1 MNLLS
6 LSFLR
11 RYLYAP
17 MTWLHFIIP
26 NVKVIITFCNLIIL
40 PCASIH
46 YLLYTVALLVI
57 IFITLKLPKNF
68 VYSFLISLF
77 SFIIFTFILSVNT
90 NLSHSHAL
98 SFKNFKLVLPQYFF
112 NSRMPTCNVKSR
124 NSLYSLIIPEYA
136 IRLSLISTI
145 YLGCLK
151 IIAFTTLYEDIIF
164 CFYIPL
170 KKNNLKAIRE
180 MLFISSLSSQFLEI
194 VSIRIRNSIIAIKI
208 RGNRNPLKN
217 IQSLSKLYY
226 YAYMTFFTFLCSE
239 IRQTSSTLY
248 SREIDQSNSFIS
260 SIYT

>member
-11 RYLYAP
+11 QYLYAP

-46 YLLYTVALLVI
+46 YLLCTVALLVI
-57 IFITLKLPKNF
+57 IFITLKLPKDF
-68 VYSFLISLF
+68 AYSFLISLF
-77 SFIIFTFILSVNT
+77 SFAIFTFILTINT
-90 NLSHSHAL
+90 KLSYSQAL
-98 SFKNFKLVLPQYFF
+98 FFKNFKFTLPQYFL
-112 NSRMPTCNVKSR
+112 NSRISTYNMKST
-124 NSLYSLIIPEYA
+124 NCPYLLIIPEYA
-136 IRLSLISTI
+136 IRLSLISAI

-151 IIAFTTLYEDIIF
+151 IIALTTLYEDIIF

-170 KKNNLKAIRE
+170 KKNNRKAVRE

-194 VSIRIRNSIIAIKI
+194 VSIRIKNSIIAIKI
-208 RGNRNPLKN
+208 RGNRNQLKN

-226 YAYMTFFTFLCSE
+226 CAYITFFTFLCSE
-239 IRQTSSTLY
+239 IGQTSSTLY